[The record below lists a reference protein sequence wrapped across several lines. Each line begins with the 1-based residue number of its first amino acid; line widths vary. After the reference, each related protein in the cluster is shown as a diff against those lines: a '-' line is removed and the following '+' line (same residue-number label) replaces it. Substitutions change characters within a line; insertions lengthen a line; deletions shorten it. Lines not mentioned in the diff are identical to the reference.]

1 MLFVLLLLALSW
13 AAEANVIDKT
23 FVCGNAVVGAK
34 VGGIQLDGPF
44 VRHVLYAPQLAHFK
58 PTT

>member
-1 MLFVLLLLALSW
+1 MLFVLLLLVLSV
-13 AAEANVIDKT
+13 AEANVIDKT
-23 FVCGNAVVGAK
+23 FVCGNAVVGAN

-44 VRHVLYAPQLAHFK
+44 VRHVLYAPQFAHFK

>member
-1 MLFVLLLLALSW
+1 MLFVLLLLALS
-13 AAEANVIDKT
+13 AEANVIDKT

-44 VRHVLYAPQLAHFK
+44 VRQVLYAPQLAHFK